1 MTFPQNTSKSTQW
14 RLRMGERRALVVL
27 GDFSVA
33 VAALGLGIALWAIA
47 DVPKVTLLE
56 FFRTRLTAWFFWLPF
71 LWLLLLV
78 DSYDPRKTDD
88 RRRTFRAV
96 SAAALLALVAYMAIY
111 FTSEPNSLP
120 RRGVAAFLLLAYV
133 FTLFWRFIY
142 IQTFTAPRFLHRVLL
157 VGAGSTGEALLKV
170 VSDLWPPPYFLA
182 GIIDD
187 DPDKQKIELFGFKVL
202 GNSEELLDIVARDN
216 ISDIIVAISGYM
228 QSRMFQALLDAQARG
243 VQITRM
249 PVAYEELLG
258 RVPVHHLEADW
269 MLRSFVDESRVSA
282 FYRIGKRAM
291 DILGGLVGVAILI
304 LIGPFIALAILL
316 EDGGPV
322 VFQQLRAGEGN
333 RPYKIYKFRTMI
345 NNAEKEGQPQLA
357 KENDDRT
364 TRVGRLLRKTH
375 LDEWLQFINVLRGE
389 MSLVGP
395 RPERPEFVEHF
406 QTEIPFYRAR
416 LLVKPGIAGWA
427 QIHFAYAATMEEMV
441 MKLEYDLYY
450 IKHRNLWLDILII
463 LRTIATVIGFRGR

>member
-1 MTFPQNTSKSTQW
+1 
-14 RLRMGERRALVVL
+14 MGERRALVVL
-27 GDFSVA
+27 GDFLMAS
-33 VAALGLGIALWAIA
+33 AALGLGIALWAIA
-47 DVPKVTLLE
+47 DVPKVTLAE
-56 FFRTRLTAWFFWLPF
+56 FFQTRLTGWFFWLPF

-96 SAAALLALVAYMAIY
+96 TAAALLGLVAYMAIY

-120 RRGVAAFLLLAYV
+120 RRGVAAFLVLGYL
-133 FTLFWRFIY
+133 FTLLWRMLY
-142 IQTFTAPRFLHRVLL
+142 IQIFTAPRFLHRVLL
-157 VGAGSTGEALLKV
+157 VGAGSTGQALLKV
-170 VSDLWPPPYFLA
+170 ISDLWPPPYYLA
-182 GIIDD
+182 GLIDD
-187 DPDKQKIELFGFKVL
+187 DPEKQATDLYGYKVL
-202 GNSEELLDIVARDN
+202 GSSDTLLEIVEREN
-216 ISDIIVAISGYM
+216 ISDIIVAISGFM
-228 QSRMFQALLDAQARG
+228 RSRMFQSLLDAQTLG

-258 RVPVHHLEADW
+258 RVPVNHLEADW
-269 MLRSFVDESRVSA
+269 MLRNFVDEARVGA
-282 FYRIGKRAM
+282 FYRLGKRLL
-291 DILGGLVGVAILI
+291 DVIGGLIGVAILVV
-304 LIGPFIALAILL
+304 IGPFIALAILI
-316 EDGGPV
+316 EDGSPV
-322 VFQQLRAGEGN
+322 VFQQLRAGQGN
-333 RPYKIYKFRTMI
+333 RPYKIYKFRTMVT
-345 NNAEKEGQPQLA
+345 NAEKEGQPQLA

-364 TRVGRLLRKTH
+364 TRVGRILRKTH
-375 LDEWLQFINVLRGE
+375 LDEWLQFVNVLRGE

-406 QTEIPFYRAR
+406 QEEIPFYRAR

-450 IKHRNLWLDILII
+450 IKHRNLWLDIVII